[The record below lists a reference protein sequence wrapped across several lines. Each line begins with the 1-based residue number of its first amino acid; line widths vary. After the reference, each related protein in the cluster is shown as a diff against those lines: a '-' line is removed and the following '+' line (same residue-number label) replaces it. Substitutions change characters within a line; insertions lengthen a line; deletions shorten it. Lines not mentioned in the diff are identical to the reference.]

1 MLLEITRTKHFSNQ
15 EMRRFVSIKVKGYPV
30 EKGITLFKC
39 MVTKKTRQSIQQA
52 MSRNLYVSTFY
63 MLELGSVEP
72 ILVDNSGTTKKI
84 V

>member
-1 MLLEITRTKHFSNQ
+1 
-15 EMRRFVSIKVKGYPV
+15 
-30 EKGITLFKC
+30 

-52 MSRNLYVSTFY
+52 MSGNLYVSTFY